1 MCHKVRNVSHLMTDT
16 VQLAPAHPLG
26 MPAPVV
32 RLPDLESELIRIPAE
47 LDDATRTRHYRAA
60 RRAELRALAP
70 GVYIPSERWL
80 ALDVDTRHLLRIAAA
95 AARLRDDDVLSHWS
109 AAALWGLPVIGSWP
123 EKVQVTTPAD
133 SARRSTTVLQRHRRG
148 LALPPHRFEDVVVTA
163 CAETVIDISRVASFA
178 TAVAIG
184 DAALRRHAEQ
194 SGPGLERGASRGQMV
209 AALAAAPEN
218 RGRARARRVLEFI
231 DGAADRPGE
240 SLSRVT
246 MHLLGIPA
254 PVLQHRIVTQRG
266 AVYYLD
272 FFWPDQG
279 IGGDFDGRIKY
290 VDAAYRGGRSAEQVV
305 VDEKVR
311 EDEIRLELRGYGR
324 WDWQVAGSRRDLAE
338 RLRRIGLRW

>member
-1 MCHKVRNVSHLMTDT
+1 MTAT
-16 VQLAPAHPLG
+16 PA
-26 MPAPVV
+26 
-32 RLPDLESELIRIPAE
+32 RRSDLERHLIRLRAE
-47 LDDATRTRHYRAA
+47 HDEATRTRHYRAA
-60 RRAELRALAP
+60 RRGELRALAP
-70 GVYIPSERWL
+70 GVYIPTERWL
-80 ALDVDTRHLLRIAAA
+80 ALDIDTRYLLCIAAA
-95 AARLRDDDVLSHWS
+95 ASRLHDDDVLSHWS
-109 AAALWGLPVIGSWP
+109 AAALWRLPLIGSWP
-123 EKVQVTTPAD
+123 EKVHVTTPAE

-148 LALPPHRFEDVVVTA
+148 LALPPHKLDDLVVTA
-163 CAETVIDISRVASFA
+163 CAETVIDISRVSSFA
-178 TAVAIG
+178 TAVAMG
-184 DAALRRHAEQ
+184 DEALRQHEKHRG
-194 SGPGLERGASRGQMV
+194 SGLLLGASLGQMA
-209 AALAAAPEN
+209 AALAAAPES

-254 PVLQHRIVTQRG
+254 PVLQHRIVTQSG

-290 VDAAYRGGRSAEQVV
+290 VDAAFRGGRTAEQVV
-305 VDEKVR
+305 ADEKVR

-324 WDWQVAGSRRDLAE
+324 WDWHVAGSRRDLAE